1 MIRLGALPRE
11 RASGRLVLRRGPA
24 GGPAASDDGGRKEAI
39 VKKSKDS
46 FSAGDKV
53 PETGQYLCEICN
65 TEGGV
70 HDHRFRAGEEFPQ
83 CMNCGCSTSWRKS
96 PKTK

>member
-1 MIRLGALPRE
+1 MIRRGDLPRE
-11 RASGRLVLRRGPA
+11 RASVRLVVRGGVSEDPTV
-24 GGPAASDDGGRKEAI
+24 PEDGDLKEGTM
-39 VKKSKDS
+39 KKPKDS
-46 FSAGDKV
+46 FSPGDKV

-70 HDHRFRAGEEFPQ
+70 HDHRFKAGEEFPQ

-96 PKTK
+96 PKSK